1 MISNSKIDS
10 GKEFDWG
17 FASEEYTKF
26 RDIYPPALY
35 EKLRKNGV
43 VADGTAWLDLGTGT
57 GILPLNLYN
66 PKARITGT
74 DISPEQIQFAK
85 KAAKEKNFNI
95 DFRVSPAENLPF
107 EDKSFDTV
115 TAAQCFWYFEREK
128 AKKEIERLI
137 KPGGKF
143 IKILLDW
150 DYEDALAKRSIA
162 LVKKYN
168 PLWEPEGLAEKDI
181 FDDLFE
187 GRETIESIQEI
198 SFSRESW
205 HGRMCACRGTLASM
219 NKEQFENWS
228 REHKALVSSFPEKF
242 VINHKLYITIFKF

>member
-1 MISNSKIDS
+1 MISDKKIDS

-26 RDIYPPALY
+26 RDIYPPALH
-35 EKLRKNGV
+35 ESLSKNGAG
-43 VADGTAWLDLGTGT
+43 ADGTAWLDLGTGT

-74 DISPEQIQFAK
+74 DISARQIAFAK
-85 KAAKEKNFNI
+85 KAAKERNFNI
-95 DFRVSPAENLPF
+95 DFLVSPAENLPF
-107 EDKSFDTV
+107 PDNSFDII

-150 DYEDALAKRSIA
+150 DYEDALAKKSIA

-168 PLWEPEGLAEKDI
+168 PLWKPEGLAQKDI
-181 FDDLFE
+181 LDDLFE
-187 GRETIESIQEI
+187 GRETIISIQEI
-198 SFSRESW
+198 PFTRENW

-219 NKEQFENWS
+219 NKKQFESWN
-228 REHKALVSSFPEKF
+228 REHKASVNSFPKEF
-242 VINHKLYITIFKF
+242 VINHKLYITIFKL